1 MLAWP
6 NSSAFDPGDRNEEDL
21 GGAAEESFPYRVTEH
36 SVMAGKL
43 QGCRVRGVQGQRG
56 AGSEG

>member
-6 NSSAFDPGDRNEEDL
+6 NSSAFDPGDSNEEDL

-36 SVMAGKL
+36 LVMAGKL
-43 QGCRVRGVQGQRG
+43 QGCRVRGV
-56 AGSEG
+56 